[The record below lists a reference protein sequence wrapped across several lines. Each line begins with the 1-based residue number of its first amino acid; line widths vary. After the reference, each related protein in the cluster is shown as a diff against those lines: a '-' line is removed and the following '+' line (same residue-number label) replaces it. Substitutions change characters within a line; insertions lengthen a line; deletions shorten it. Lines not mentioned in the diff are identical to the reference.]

1 MRNVGLKTS
10 VGLMALA
17 VAAPLAAQVPVGE
30 APDTAPATQATRT
43 TAYDA
48 AFFATYAPSNA
59 LDIVRQVPGFA
70 LDGGN
75 NDVRG
80 FSGAAGNVVI
90 NGARPSSKAESLD
103 SVLSQIP
110 ARRVVRVELGPGAL
124 YGSEY
129 SGKSQVLNVILSADG
144 GFDAT
149 ATASLRRQFTGV
161 IVPNLTGSATLK
173 RGNST
178 FSLSAG
184 TENNDRVDEG
194 TDILTDPLTGERFE
208 KRRKLNHYR
217 PRNPY
222 ISGSWA
228 LEEAPDKAVHLN
240 GRFQRSTEDFNQ
252 INRVYPTGDVERDDR
267 LFLQLKSP
275 GYEIGGDISRPLAGG
290 TVKLV
295 GLANRR
301 HRETQ
306 DTVLDRIDDEVVG
319 GFEQSTES
327 QRNETIGR
335 LSWTRAQ
342 LAGFSF
348 ETGAEVAL
356 NSLDSEVGLFVF
368 GPDGTREQID
378 LPVDDATVSEKRG
391 ELYVKAGRE
400 IADGVRLDAGLNYE
414 MSELKVRGDTTAD
427 RALKFLKPSLTLDWK
442 TKSGWHSQFTI
453 RRTVAQLDFFDF
465 ISSAEFSNDR
475 INGGNANLQPQRAWE
490 ARASIDHPLFGKGL
504 VKLDLGYDHITMLQD
519 RVLIFDDEGNAFDA
533 PGNIGT
539 GKRMFGRLTVDA
551 PLDRYG
557 FMGAKLKFE
566 GMLQRTT
573 VEDPIS
579 GDKRR
584 FTGFYPEWRW
594 NVEFRRDIG
603 KWAYGLQVADRDRFS
618 FFRSNEIDTV
628 YNGGP
633 YGTAFVEYRPN
644 PRTTVTFDIDN
655 LFNTRGLRDRQLTF
669 PNRSFRQPS
678 LSEFRERNSHLTF
691 GLQFKRTFGGTSKA
705 STVGTGA
712 VPAS

>member
-1 MRNVGLKTS
+1 MHVIGLQAS

-17 VAAPLAAQVPVGE
+17 VSAPIAAQAPVGE
-30 APDTAPATQATRT
+30 APDTAAATQATRT

-48 AFFATYAPSNA
+48 AFFATYAPRNA
-59 LDIVRQVPGFA
+59 LDIVRQVPGFQ

-75 NDVRG
+75 SDVRG
-80 FSGAAGNVVI
+80 FAGAAGNVVI

-103 SVLSQIP
+103 SVLAQIP
-110 ARRVVRVELGPGAL
+110 ARRVVRVELGSGAQ

-144 GFDAT
+144 GFDASV
-149 ATASLRRQFTGV
+149 TASLRRRFTGL
-161 IVPNLTGSATLK
+161 IVPNLSGSATLK

-178 FSLSAG
+178 FTLSAG
-184 TENNDRVDEG
+184 TENYDTVDEG
-194 TDILTDPLTGERFE
+194 TDIQTDPATGERVE
-208 KRRKLNHYR
+208 KRRKSNHYR

-228 LEEAPDKAVHLN
+228 LEEAPDKAIHLN
-240 GRFQRSTEDFNQ
+240 GRFQRNTEDFDQ
-252 INRVYPTGDVERDDR
+252 VNRVYPTGDAERDDR
-267 LFLQLKSP
+267 LFLKLKSP

-290 TVKLV
+290 TIKLV

-306 DTVLDRIDDEVVG
+306 DTALNRIDDEVVG

-335 LSWTRAQ
+335 LNWTRAK
-342 LAGFSF
+342 LAGFAF

-356 NSLDSEVGLFVF
+356 NTLDSQVGLFVF
-368 GPDGTREQID
+368 GPDGEREQID
-378 LPVDDATVSEKRG
+378 LPVDDATVREKRA
-391 ELYVKAGRE
+391 EFYVKAGRE
-400 IADGVRLDAGLNYE
+400 IAEGLRLDAGLNYE
-414 MSELKVRGDTTAD
+414 LSELQVRGDTKAD

-465 ISSAEFSNDR
+465 ISSAELSNDR

-490 ARASIDHPLFGKGL
+490 ARASVDHPLFGKGL

-519 RVLIFDDEGNAFDA
+519 RILIFDDEGNAFDA

-539 GKRMFGRLTVDA
+539 GKRIFANLTIDA
-551 PLDRYG
+551 PLDRFG
-557 FMGAKLKFE
+557 VKGARLRFD
-566 GMLQRTT
+566 GTLQRTT

-579 GDKRR
+579 DEKRR
-584 FTGFYPEWRW
+584 FTGFYPDWRW
-594 NVEFRRDIG
+594 FVELRRDIG
-603 KWAYGLQVADRDRFS
+603 KWAYGMTVSDRDRFA
-618 FFRSNEIDTV
+618 FYRSNEIDTV

-633 YGTAFVEYRPN
+633 YGTAFVEYRPD

-655 LFNTRGLRDRQLTF
+655 LFNTRGIRDRLFTF
-669 PNRSFRQPS
+669 PNRSDPTPS
-678 LSEFRERNSHLTF
+678 LSEYRERNSHVIF
-691 GLQFKRTFGGTSKA
+691 GLRVKRTFGGASKA
-705 STVGTGA
+705 AAGV
-712 VPAS
+712 ASPSRPR